1 MPGDQTAHF
10 GVDVGAQ
17 TTANDSGS
25 ILWKPEWVWRSTED
39 MKHDW
44 VGCVWIW
51 ERKNEI
57 TVRSNRRGNFRTHP
71 SVIRLRSSVK
81 LITNSSSSIVHVSL
95 VECCFGI
102 NSVVTTN
109 LLFLS
114 FPSSNPQVSLFRAVL
129 TAATLRNLGSD
140 SRGR

>member
-1 MPGDQTAHF
+1 MGCAYF

-17 TTANDSGS
+17 TTANDSGN

-39 MKHDW
+39 IKHDW
-44 VGCVWIW
+44 VGWVWIW
-51 ERKNEI
+51 EEI
-57 TVRSNRRGNFRTHP
+57 NRTVKSNKRVKVLTQPR
-71 SVIRLRSSVK
+71 VIRLRSSVK
-81 LITNSSSSIVHVSL
+81 PITNSSSSIVHVSL

-102 NSVVTTN
+102 NNVVTTN

-114 FPSSNPQVSLFRAVL
+114 FPNNNPQVSLFRAVL

>member
-1 MPGDQTAHF
+1 M
-10 GVDVGAQ
+10 GVKIDRGHKARLGRVRVNLRGKRVNHAVGS
-17 TTANDSGS
+17 D
-25 ILWKPEWVWRSTED
+25 
-39 MKHDW
+39 
-44 VGCVWIW
+44 
-51 ERKNEI
+51 ERMEMH
-57 TVRSNRRGNFRTHP
+57 TQP
-71 SVIRLRSSVK
+71 SVIKLLSSVK
-81 LITNSSSSIVHVSL
+81 LITNSSSSIVQVSL

-114 FPSSNPQVSLFRAVL
+114 FPNNSPQVSLFRAVL

>member
-1 MPGDQTAHF
+1 
-10 GVDVGAQ
+10 
-17 TTANDSGS
+17 
-25 ILWKPEWVWRSTED
+25 

-51 ERKNEI
+51 EGENESPDRPI
-57 TVRSNRRGNFRTHP
+57 GEGETLTHP
-71 SVIRLRSSVK
+71 SVIKLLSSVK
-81 LITNSSSSIVHVSL
+81 LITNSSSSIVHVSE

-102 NSVVTTN
+102 NKVVTTN

-114 FPSSNPQVSLFRAVL
+114 LPNNNPQVSLLRAVL
-129 TAATLRNLGSD
+129 TAATLRNLGND

>member
-1 MPGDQTAHF
+1 MAAHF

-17 TTANDSGS
+17 TTANDSGN

-51 ERKNEI
+51 EKKNKIARQAQQENKI
-57 TVRSNRRGNFRTHP
+57 LTQPR
-71 SVIRLRSSVK
+71 VIRLLSSVK
-81 LITNSSSSIVHVSL
+81 FITNSSSSIVHVSL

-114 FPSSNPQVSLFRAVL
+114 FPNNNPQVSLFRAVL
-129 TAATLRNLGSD
+129 TAATLRNLGND

>member
-1 MPGDQTAHF
+1 MRPRQI
-10 GVDVGAQ
+10 Q
-17 TTANDSGS
+17 Q
-25 ILWKPEWVWRSTED
+25 ED
-39 MKHDW
+39 
-44 VGCVWIW
+44 
-51 ERKNEI
+51 ELL
-57 TVRSNRRGNFRTHP
+57 TQP
-71 SVIRLRSSVK
+71 SVIRLLSSVK
-81 LITNSSSSIVHVSL
+81 LMTSSSSSIVHVSL

-114 FPSSNPQVSLFRAVL
+114 FPNNNPQVSRFRAVL

>member
-1 MPGDQTAHF
+1 MQSKIVCKPGGSVNLNIPKLYRNRKGQKTEKEIGWAAHF

-51 ERKNEI
+51 EK
-57 TVRSNRRGNFRTHP
+57 SM
-71 SVIRLRSSVK
+71 K
-81 LITNSSSSIVHVSL
+81 
-95 VECCFGI
+95 
-102 NSVVTTN
+102 
-109 LLFLS
+109 
-114 FPSSNPQVSLFRAVL
+114 
-129 TAATLRNLGSD
+129 
-140 SRGR
+140 

>member
-1 MPGDQTAHF
+1 MRPHQI
-10 GVDVGAQ
+10 Q
-17 TTANDSGS
+17 Q
-25 ILWKPEWVWRSTED
+25 ED
-39 MKHDW
+39 
-44 VGCVWIW
+44 
-51 ERKNEI
+51 ELL
-57 TVRSNRRGNFRTHP
+57 TQP
-71 SVIRLRSSVK
+71 SVIRLLSSVK
-81 LITNSSSSIVHVSL
+81 LMTSSSSSIVHVSL

-114 FPSSNPQVSLFRAVL
+114 FPNNNPQVSRFRAVL